1 MVTGDVFTIRH
12 DEVKE
17 GWEQWY
23 LLQSD
28 VHWDNPHC
36 DRKLFHKH
44 LKQAKE
50 RNAGIMIFGDF
61 FCAMQGKWDKRSN
74 KESLRPEHRQGNY
87 FDSLVNTAADDLADY
102 APLFKVIARGNHEM
116 SVEAHHETDLIDRL
130 CKRLNIQAGG
140 YAGFVRF
147 LFTQGGSD
155 KTSHSLFW
163 HHGSGGGGPVTKGVI
178 GTNRKA
184 VWLPDPTFVV
194 SGHIHEEWVMTMP
207 RLRLSQSGK
216 MYQDEQI
223 HVTTAT
229 YKQEFHLNKGF
240 HIERGR
246 APKPLG
252 GAWLRFYFDSSQRGH
267 VGYEV
272 TRAK

>member
-1 MVTGDVFTIRH
+1 MVAGDVITIRH

-50 RNAGIMIFGDF
+50 RNAKAMIFGDF
-61 FCAMQGKWDKRSN
+61 FCAMQGKGDKRGT
-74 KESLRPEHRQGNY
+74 KDDIRPEHKQGNY
-87 FDSLVNTAADDLADY
+87 FDSLVDTATDDLIDY
-102 APLFKVIARGNHEM
+102 AALLELIGMGNHET
-116 SVEAHHETDLIDRL
+116 SVEGHHETNLIERL
-130 CKRLNIQAGG
+130 CKRLGIKAGG

-147 LFTQGGSD
+147 LFSQSGSD
-155 KTSHSLFW
+155 KVSHSLFW
-163 HHGSGGGGPVTKGVI
+163 HHGAGGGGPVTKGVI

-194 SGHIHEEWVMTMP
+194 GGHVHEEWMMTMP
-207 RLRLSQSGK
+207 RLRLSQGGK
-216 MYQDEQI
+216 MYLDEQVHI
-223 HVTTAT
+223 QLAG
-229 YKQEFHLNKGF
+229 YKQEFHLDKGF

-246 APKPLG
+246 PPKPLG
-252 GAWLRFYFDSSQRGH
+252 GAWLRFYYDSGAKGC